1 MAHRFT
7 DEQVNGKFMAMY
19 TLQWRKFAYFE
30 YKFENFT
37 EQNLSEFR
45 TVVNLFDRTGE
56 GILAYHQ
63 ISNFARCFGMN
74 PLEDDVA
81 LLLGGGDPENKPTL
95 EDMQTKALAFEDILP
110 ILWALSQYKEPGS
123 YSDFCEA
130 LKVN

>member
-1 MAHRFT
+1 MAKIRAFR
-7 DEQVNGKFMAMY
+7 EKS
-19 TLQWRKFAYFE
+19 
-30 YKFENFT
+30 ENFT
-37 EQNLSEFR
+37 KQNPSEFR

>member
-1 MAHRFT
+1 MA
-7 DEQVNGKFMAMY
+7 GK
-19 TLQWRKFAYFE
+19 RP
-30 YKFENFT
+30 EN
-37 EQNLSEFR
+37 ELNVSEFR

-74 PLEDDVA
+74 PLEEDVA

-130 LKVN
+130 LKVGGHIGVSGDIINSN